1 MDGARL
7 RCLTDSQV
15 FVMAKSLTDPIFI
28 DADKAREHLEAQ
40 RWPEG
45 PVCPH
50 CGAVD
55 EHVTP
60 IRGARSRPS
69 KRNPEGVERKGLH
82 QCNACRKQFTVTVGT
97 VFERSKVPLNKWLLA
112 TYLITSSKKG
122 MSAHQLHRM
131 IGVTYKTAW
140 FMFHRIREAMIE
152 DTDETG
158 PLGGEGKVVEADET
172 YIGKRDV
179 PYVSPTRKYRN
190 PVTKSGKSGGAQK
203 RVVIGLVERGG
214 KSRMFHVHIATKK
227 TVREILV
234 KNASRKSALHTDE
247 SRLYT
252 ATGEEFKSHRTV
264 NHSKGEYARGDVHSN
279 TIENVFSVFKR
290 GMKGIYQHCGE
301 AHLQR
306 YLTEFSFRY
315 NRRTKLGVN
324 DEERHNQLLRMVG
337 GKRLTYRRTGEAQIT

>member
-1 MDGARL
+1 
-7 RCLTDSQV
+7 
-15 FVMAKSLTDPIFI
+15 MAKSLTDPIFT

-40 RWPEG
+40 RWPDG
-45 PVCPH
+45 AVCPH
-50 CGAVD
+50 CGVVG
-55 EHVTP
+55 EPHVKA

-69 KRNPEGVERKGLH
+69 ERNPQGAERKGLY
-82 QCNACRKQFTVTVGT
+82 QCNECRKQFTVTVGT

-112 TYLITSSKKG
+112 TYLLTSSKKG

-140 FMFHRIREAMIE
+140 FMFHRIREAMG
-152 DTDETG
+152 ETTNDSG
-158 PLGGEGKVVEADET
+158 QLGGEGKIVEADET

-179 PYVSPTRKYRN
+179 PYISPRRIREGRAF
-190 PVTKSGKSGGAQK
+190 TKKGRGGGNHK

-214 KSRMFHVHIATKK
+214 RSRMFHVNIATKK

-234 KNASRKSALHTDE
+234 TNSSRKSKLFTDE

-252 ATGEEFKSHRTV
+252 TTGEEYAAHRTT
-264 NHSKGEYARGDVHSN
+264 NHSAGEYVRGEVHSN

-301 AHLQR
+301 AHLHR
-306 YLTEFSFRY
+306 YLKEFDFRY

-324 DEERHNQLLRMVG
+324 DEDRANALLKMIG
-337 GKRLTYRRTGEAQIT
+337 GKRLTYRRTNEAAFA